1 MSLWASLAP
10 PVGHMALRLCRL
22 PDQSGSKV
30 AARLEGLCVLL
41 TRFGHR
47 PLAICAAH
55 IVAPLT
61 SFVWST
67 FLFPEVGAVCGKA
80 ARTVLGGGVR

>member
-30 AARLEGLCVLL
+30 AARLEGLM
-41 TRFGHR
+41 R
-47 PLAICAAH
+47 AADP
-55 IVAPLT
+55 IRA
-61 SFVWST
+61 
-67 FLFPEVGAVCGKA
+67 
-80 ARTVLGGGVR
+80 

>member
-30 AARLEGLCVLL
+30 AARLEGLCV
-41 TRFGHR
+41 H
-47 PLAICAAH
+47 
-55 IVAPLT
+55 
-61 SFVWST
+61 
-67 FLFPEVGAVCGKA
+67 FPVLIPGLPAKGCGP
-80 ARTVLGGGVR
+80 